1 MSDELRRLREV
12 DRLIAESRERIMQQ
26 KRCITDLQRD
36 GHSAAASMDLLRK
49 LEDSLHLISA
59 QRKVIA
65 GRLERRDFLETY

>member
-1 MSDELRRLREV
+1 MSDEPRRLREV

-36 GHSAAASMDLLRK
+36 GHSARMDLLRK
-49 LEDSLHLISA
+49 QEDSLHLISA

-65 GRLERRDFLETY
+65 SRLKRRDFLETYR